1 MAKSCT
7 CLAQAFL
14 ILYLVFFLFSFFQ
27 FFLSISPL
35 FVLTLTADAHCS
47 GKLGSGRKQ
56 NKYST
61 KPKGF
66 LCTPSAQHIHMCYT
80 FFLLLFPRAGG
91 HSCPHGWKPSSRTSL
106 LIIALFWLNY
116 SKCLAVLFSG
126 QPVHCSRWWC
136 RPKSI
141 VWTETV

>member
-47 GKLGSGRKQ
+47 GKLGSGRKR

-80 FFLLLFPRAGG
+80 FFYCSSQEQEVTAALLDENLP
-91 HSCPHGWKPSSRTSL
+91 L
-106 LIIALFWLNY
+106 
-116 SKCLAVLFSG
+116 
-126 QPVHCSRWWC
+126 VH
-136 RPKSI
+136 PY
-141 VWTETV
+141 

>member
-1 MAKSCT
+1 MAKSFT

-47 GKLGSGRKQ
+47 GKLGSGRKR

-80 FFLLLFPRAGG
+80 FFF
-91 HSCPHGWKPSSRTSL
+91 T
-106 LIIALFWLNY
+106 AL
-116 SKCLAVLFSG
+116 
-126 QPVHCSRWWC
+126 
-136 RPKSI
+136 PKSRRSQLPSWMKTFLSYI
-141 VWTETV
+141 LIDYCTVLIKLFQMPGCAILWTARALQQMMMSA